1 MLNVSRVKVMN
12 DEIGK
17 ENGCP
22 VLRGYPGTFLEG
34 K

>member
-1 MLNVSRVKVMN
+1 MN